1 MNSDIKLIRLP
12 KFKSSNSPFESAIKI
27 KLLPNSKASQTT
39 IFIILAILI
48 AGAITGG
55 VYFINENKKAVSR
68 EFFSSSDVQPVLKN
82 IQTKILDC
90 SEETSKKSLEKIG
103 VQGGYYNKPKYYFD
117 MKSNFIPYYYYEG
130 QILMPSKSTIENE
143 LSSYVNKNLEKCLE
157 TNYQNFEITFKKPKT
172 KTTIRE
178 KEVNFLINLPI
189 KIEKDNYDVTFE
201 LKEHPVAISSELD
214 AILGVANFIT
224 ETHREDPAMYCVSCV
239 GQLAE
244 EDDLYVDILKFRNNE
259 MLVIISENHT
269 ASEPYSFEF
278 LNKYTGKEA
287 SPLTILNE
295 TAPKPG

>member
-1 MNSDIKLIRLP
+1 MKKRG
-12 KFKSSNSPFESAIKI
+12 NSPLNSVINLLKLPESK
-27 KLLPNSKASQTT
+27 SSQTT

-48 AGAITGG
+48 AGAITGS
-55 VYFINENKKAVSR
+55 VYFINENKKTASL

-103 VQGGYYNKPKYYFD
+103 VQGGHYNKPRYYFD

-143 LSSYVNKNLEKCLE
+143 LSGYVNENLDKCLQN
-157 TNYQNFEITFKKPKT
+157 NYQNFEITFKKPKT
-172 KTTIRE
+172 KTTIKE
-178 KEVNFLINLPI
+178 KDVNFLINLPI
-189 KIEKDNYDVTFE
+189 KIEKDNHDITFE
-201 LKEHPVAISSELD
+201 LKEHPITISSELD

-224 ETHREDPAMYCVSCV
+224 ETHKDDPAMYCVSCV
-239 GQLAE
+239 GKLAE
-244 EDDLYVDILKFRNNE
+244 EDNLYVDILKFRNNE

-269 ASEPYSFEF
+269 SSEPYSFEF